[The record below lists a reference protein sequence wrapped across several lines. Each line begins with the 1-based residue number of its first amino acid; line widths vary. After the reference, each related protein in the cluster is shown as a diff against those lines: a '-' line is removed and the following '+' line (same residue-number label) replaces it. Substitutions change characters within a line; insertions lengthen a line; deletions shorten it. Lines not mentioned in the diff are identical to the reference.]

1 MAHLTTFTVYLHW
14 GIHSITLCNKERIH
28 SCLLYCIYGIIIFVY
43 TDIFDH
49 ILSLQIGSLRDSMT
63 DLKTA
68 LSLQPSLS
76 DALWHRHLLYLI
88 QGNEQL
94 ALNDLNTLLKCN
106 KKHFGAFRSRATLV
120 LRQGDTSKAI
130 FNLSQ
135 AIALQPKDAE
145 LYFMKAELHEK
156 VRNRSVAVALSRPHP
171 HCHFFPTYNVANLGV
186 ARGVAN
192 NPGITSCTV
201 YMLKVMVTVPIFR
214 HLHVVC
220 NATAWPCC
228 LF

>member
-1 MAHLTTFTVYLHW
+1 
-14 GIHSITLCNKERIH
+14 
-28 SCLLYCIYGIIIFVY
+28 
-43 TDIFDH
+43 
-49 ILSLQIGSLRDSMT
+49 MT

-88 QGNEQL
+88 QGDEQL

-135 AIALQPKDAE
+135 AIALQPKDAK

-156 VRNRSVAVALSRPHP
+156 VRNGSVASCSLVQATPRLSLFPRHTMLLIWEWPGVWLTSQALIHHVQS
-171 HCHFFPTYNVANLGV
+171 
-186 ARGVAN
+186 
-192 NPGITSCTV
+192 
-201 YMLKVMVTVPIFR
+201 MLKVMVTVPIFR
-214 HLHVVC
+214 HVHVVC
-220 NATAWPCC
+220 NATA
-228 LF
+228 